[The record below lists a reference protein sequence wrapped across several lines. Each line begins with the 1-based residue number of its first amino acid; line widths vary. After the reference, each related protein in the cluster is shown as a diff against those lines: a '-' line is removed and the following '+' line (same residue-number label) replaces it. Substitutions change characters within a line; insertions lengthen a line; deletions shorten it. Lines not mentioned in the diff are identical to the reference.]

1 MKGIHP
7 DDPFYSVSISD
18 QEFCTRV
25 RIIPDHIAS
34 HTASHR
40 VNLHTTDPGYRGR

>member
-25 RIIPDHIAS
+25 RIIPDHTAS

-40 VNLHTTDPGYRGR
+40 VNLHRTDPGYRGR